1 VVEAVVENPK
11 VKQIVLAE
19 VEGVVKEDAILASN
33 TSTISINLLAQALK
47 RPENFVGMHFFN
59 PVHMMPLVEV
69 IRGEKSSEVAVATT
83 VAYAKKMGKTPVVVN
98 DCPGFLVNRVLF
110 PYFGGFAK
118 LVSAGVDFVRI
129 DKVMEKFGWPMGPAY
144 LMDVVGIDTGHHG
157 RDVMADGFPDRMKDD
172 RRSAVDAL
180 YEANRLGQKN
190 GKGFYA
196 YETDKRGKPKKVIDA
211 SVQEVLA
218 PIVYEQ
224 REVTDEDI
232 INWMM
237 IPLCLETVRCLED
250 GIVETAAEADMGLI
264 YGIGFPPFR
273 GGALRYID
281 SIGVAEFVALA
292 DKYAELGA
300 LYTPTEKLRE
310 MAKNGQKFFG

>member
-1 VVEAVVENPK
+1 
-11 VKQIVLAE
+11 
-19 VEGVVKEDAILASN
+19 
-33 TSTISINLLAQALK
+33 
-47 RPENFVGMHFFN
+47 M
-59 PVHMMPLVEV
+59 
-69 IRGEKSSEVAVATT
+69 
-83 VAYAKKMGKTPVVVN
+83 
-98 DCPGFLVNRVLF
+98 
-110 PYFGGFAK
+110 
-118 LVSAGVDFVRI
+118 RI
-129 DKVMEKFGWPMGPAY
+129 DKIMEKFGWPMGPAY
-144 LMDVVGIDTGHHG
+144 LSDVVGIDTGHHG
-157 RDVMADGFPDRMKDD
+157 RDVMAEGFPDRMKDE

-196 YETDKRGKPKKVIDA
+196 YETDKRGKPKKVADA
-211 SVQEVLA
+211 TVLDVLK
-218 PIVYEQ
+218 PIVFEQ

-292 DKYAELGA
+292 DKYTDLGA